1 MKSLVAQVV
10 ADRVQDGDF
19 IGIGSGSTVEA
30 AVLAIGKRVMTEKLS
45 VRAITTSHRSA
56 ICALSAGI
64 EVVSPFTA
72 EIPRWCFDGADE
84 VDTQLRLIK
93 GGGGAMLSEKIV
105 ASRCSGTFLV
115 LVTEDKLVKNLGEK
129 FAVPLEIIPES
140 LRLVERELYKLG
152 AREILARE
160 AKGKYGPLTSDHGNL
175 ILDVRFIGDCAGLE
189 DTLNT
194 IPGVV
199 ENGLFT
205 KLSPEVYLAEK
216 GEIFQLH
223 AGHSRQKL

>member
-30 AVLAIGKRVMTEKLS
+30 AVIAIGKRVLAEKLS
-45 VRAITTSHRSA
+45 VRAIVTSHRSA
-56 ICALSAGI
+56 LCALAAGI
-64 EVVSPFTA
+64 EVVSPLISEA
-72 EIPRWCFDGADE
+72 PRWCFDGADE
-84 VDTQLRLIK
+84 VDLQLQLIK

-105 ASRCSGTFLV
+105 ASRCSGMFLV
-115 LVTEDKLVKNLGEK
+115 LVTEDKLVKKLGEK
-129 FAVPLEIIPES
+129 FAVPLEVIPES
-140 LRLVERELYKLG
+140 LCLVERELRKLG
-152 AREILARE
+152 AREVLTRE
-160 AKGKYGPLTSDHGNL
+160 AKGKYGPLTTDHGNL
-175 ILDVRFIGDCAGLE
+175 ILDVRFTGDCAGLE

-205 KLSPEVYLAEK
+205 KLSPEIYLAEK
-216 GEIFQLH
+216 GEIFQLQT
-223 AGHSRQKL
+223 GHQRQKL